1 MARKIMMVDDDPSI
15 LDAAT
20 TALEAKG
27 YEVIQASSGKECLNK
42 LDGVSVVF
50 LDIRMPEMDGIEIL
64 KKIKKQKPSVQVIML
79 TAFATVDTAIE
90 AMKEGAIDY
99 LRKPFEIEELE
110 GGILAAIEEI
120 NFEEESGLLSVIQPG
135 ECFKRFKEL
144 SKNGKGLCVTN
155 DVSIKERYGLDNAS
169 FIWLTDELENDILSP
184 KKIRGI
190 ESKIEEFVQRNAN
203 AVVFLSN
210 IEYLTQK
217 SSLSEV
223 RKLVKDLYEKI
234 SSNAILMISA
244 NLEKMD
250 RKKAMEIENLVSDTH
265 LGPVSDSISNYLRR
279 EIISRLSKK
288 KKYSFTKMARLLG
301 IKDRPKLSFHLKKLK
316 EDGIIMQDEEKRHY
330 LTEMGEDVSTMLED
344 MKRHIMG
351 RKKNLMWLP
360 VKRVK

>member
-64 KKIKKQKPSVQVIML
+64 KKIKERRPSVQVIML

-120 NFEEESGLLSVIQPG
+120 NFEEESGLLNFFQPR
-135 ECFKRFKEL
+135 ECFKSFKEL
-144 SKNGKGLCVTN
+144 SKNGEGLCVTN

-169 FIWLTDELENDILSP
+169 FIWLTDENDILSL
-184 KKIRGI
+184 KKIHGI
-190 ESKIEEFVQRNAN
+190 ESKIEEFVRRNAN

-210 IEYLTQK
+210 IEYLIQK

-234 SSNAILMISA
+234 SSKAILMISA

-265 LGPVSDSISNYLRR
+265 LGPVSNSISNYLRR
-279 EIISRLSKK
+279 EIISRLSEK
-288 KKYSFTKMARLLG
+288 KKYSFTKMAQSLG
-301 IKDRPKLSFHLKKLK
+301 IKDCPKLSFHLKKLK
-316 EDGIIMQDEEKRHY
+316 EDGIITQDEEKRYH

-351 RKKNLMWLP
+351 RKKNLMWFP